1 MFFIVNLLP
10 TNIFWLL
17 IDFFNKSAY
26 IKYMKIIIP
35 KGIKAGFANDDFTGV
50 TVFISEKGCIGGVDV
65 RGNAPATR
73 ETDLLHPEKAVQKI
87 NAVFL
92 SGGSAFG
99 LNSACGIMDFLKEK
113 EIGFCLGKKHI
124 PIVCG
129 ACLYDLNTEEYH
141 YPDAKMGYEACE
153 NAFNNNFALG
163 QNGAGK
169 GATVG
174 KIRGLKHA
182 TKSGIGGAT
191 IKIAGVTVT
200 AIVAVNALGDVIE
213 PFSDKILAGAKAKDG
228 SFINTEKCITEN
240 KLIKLI
246 TGTNTTIG
254 CILTNAKLTKLEANK
269 LSSAAHDGYARVI
282 RPVHTDYDGDAIFT
296 MATGKIPVANFTLLQ
311 TGAVRAIEDAVI
323 NAVSNV
329 KNLEII
335 FDQTEDEIFED

>member
-1 MFFIVNLLP
+1 M
-10 TNIFWLL
+10 
-17 IDFFNKSAY
+17 DKSAY
-26 IKYMKIIIP
+26 IKYMKTIIP
-35 KGIKAGFANDDFTGV
+35 KGIKAGYANDEFTGV
-50 TVFISEKGCIGGVDV
+50 TVFISEKGCICSVDV

-73 ETDLLHPEKAVQKI
+73 ETDLLRPEKAVQKI

-99 LNSACGIMDFLKEK
+99 LACACGIMDFFKEK
-113 EIGFCLGKKHI
+113 EIGFKVGKKYV
-124 PIVCG
+124 PIVTG

-141 YPDAKMGYEACE
+141 YPDAKMGYAACQS
-153 NAFNNNFALG
+153 AFNGEFALG

-174 KIRGLKHA
+174 KIRGINNA

-191 IKIAGVTVT
+191 IKIAGITVT

-213 PFSDKILAGAKAKDG
+213 PFSDKILAGAKAKGG
-228 SFINTEKCITEN
+228 SFINTEKCIAEN
-240 KLIKLI
+240 KLFKLI
-246 TGTNTTIG
+246 AGTNTTIG
-254 CILTNAKLTKLEANK
+254 CILTNAKLSKLEANK

-311 TGAVRAIEDAVI
+311 TAAVRAIEKAI
-323 NAVSNV
+323 LNAVSDV
-329 KNLEII
+329 DQLEIV
-335 FDQTEDEIFED
+335 FDQTEDNEE